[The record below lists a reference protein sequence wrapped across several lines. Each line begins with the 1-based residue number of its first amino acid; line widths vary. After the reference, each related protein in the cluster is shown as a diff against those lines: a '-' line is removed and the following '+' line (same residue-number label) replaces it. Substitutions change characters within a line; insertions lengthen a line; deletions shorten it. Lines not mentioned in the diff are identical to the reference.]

1 MKTDR
6 GFELTHF
13 KDDYGV
19 DCTLQESSAWEPH
32 IWLGIDKPEVSIMY
46 KDLESSD
53 FTVLGSDMSC
63 SVYVNLKDSESTHE
77 GWCKYPIPDKSLIA
91 SRMHINQVQAKALA
105 ELLNYF
111 AEHGTLPN
119 LNESISLD
127 NFTLIQE

>member
-32 IWLGIDKPEVSIMY
+32 IWLGIDRPDVSIMY
-46 KDLESSD
+46 KDLENYE
-53 FTVLGSDMSC
+53 F
-63 SVYVNLKDSESTHE
+63 SVQLDPANFDGT
-77 GWCKYPIPDKSLIA
+77 GWCEYPIPKQALIA
-91 SRMHINQVQAKALA
+91 SRMHLSQEQAKALA

-111 AEHGTLPN
+111 AEYSTLPN